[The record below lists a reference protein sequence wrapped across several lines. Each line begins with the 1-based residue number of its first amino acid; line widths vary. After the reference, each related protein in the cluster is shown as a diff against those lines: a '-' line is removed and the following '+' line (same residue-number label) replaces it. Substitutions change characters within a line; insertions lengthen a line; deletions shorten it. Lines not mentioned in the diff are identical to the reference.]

1 MPMAKR
7 FAQAGLVLACA
18 VGAHAAHPAG
28 KIVASIDLSKP
39 FATRS
44 RWHLTASQGADV
56 RPDNSATGGSEPGVI
71 TLCVS
76 RDGTKSCQPD
86 LVAPLGVGRGD
97 DDYYSDAHFVDTIQ
111 IVHPHGAKA
120 APLLIMQ
127 LASAHGGNGNQ
138 RVGTLV
144 LRYDPGQDSFVSV
157 YKYQVARNTNDQ
169 IRYLATGPL
178 RGAIVSAEPTG
189 DAPFGF
195 WITVNQPTP
204 SGRYKRVLHF
214 RSATHYGDGN
224 PLAVIDSEMPNI
236 QRRLGLWRPG
246 QPLPLPAKSCRKP
259 HLVRMEL
266 WCS

>member
-1 MPMAKR
+1 MCTAKR
-7 FAQAGLVLACA
+7 FAAAGLAISCA
-18 VGAHAAHPAG
+18 ASAHAAHPTS
-28 KIVASIDLSKP
+28 KIVASVDLSPP

-44 RWHLTASQGADV
+44 SWHLTASQGPEVSA
-56 RPDNSATGGSEPGVI
+56 DNSPTGNSEPGVI

-76 RDGTKSCQPD
+76 RDGANSCQPD
-86 LVAPLGVGRGD
+86 LTAPLGSGRGD
-97 DDYYSDAHFVDTIQ
+97 HDYYSDAHFVDKIQ
-111 IVHPHGAKA
+111 IVHPQGASA
-120 APLLIMQ
+120 APLLIMEVS
-127 LASAHGGNGNQ
+127 SARGGNGDQ
-138 RVGTLV
+138 RVGIQALH
-144 LRYDPGQDSFVSV
+144 YDPGQDRFVSV
-157 YKYQVARNTNDQ
+157 YKYQVARNTNDE
-169 IRYLATGPL
+169 IRYIPAGSL

-195 WITVNQPTP
+195 WITVNQSSPG
-204 SGRYKRVLHF
+204 SRYRPVLRF

-246 QPLPLPAKSCRKP
+246 QPLPLPAKGCRKP